1 MDNTMNAAERFAAL
15 LAQCPL
21 VAILRGLTP
30 ADADAAGDAL
40 VGAGFRLLEVPLN
53 SPEPLRSIRQLAR
66 LNGQAMV
73 GAGTV
78 LSARQVDEVHD
89 AGAQLVVAPNF
100 NPEVVRRAVALGM
113 ACAPGVATPTE
124 AFAAL
129 EAGAT
134 ALKLFPA
141 EAIAPAA
148 VKAMRAVLPASA
160 LLLPVG
166 GISTG
171 NIAAY
176 KAAGANGAG
185 IGSALYRPGMPV
197 AELPGLARDFV
208 AAWAGTMR
216 A

>member
-1 MDNTMNAAERFAAL
+1 MKAAARFPGL

-30 ADADAAGDAL
+30 PDADAAGDAL
-40 VGAGFRLLEVPLN
+40 FAAGFRLIEVPLN
-53 SPEPLRSIRQLAR
+53 SPDPLQSIRALSR
-66 LNGQAMV
+66 LNANALV

-78 LSARQVDEVHD
+78 LTERQVDEVHD

-100 NPEVVRRAVALGM
+100 NPAVVRRAVALGL

-129 EAGAT
+129 DAGAT

-141 EAIAPAA
+141 EAIPPAA

-166 GISTG
+166 GISTA
-171 NIAAY
+171 NLRAY
-176 KAAGANGAG
+176 LDAGANGAG
-185 IGSALYRPGMPV
+185 LGSALYRPGM
-197 AELPGLARDFV
+197 AMDALGERARDFM